1 MEVRQQ
7 TLLTLR
13 NLLEANMGPLQG
25 LLLCSEQTD
34 STVSELIQK
43 LIVGTSSREPDE
55 DLR

>member
-1 MEVRQQ
+1 MRQQ

-25 LLLCSEQTD
+25 LLLRSEQTD

>member
-25 LLLCSEQTD
+25 LLLRSEQTD